1 MDVQSISDAV
11 ISIVV
16 VIIGVVMPYLAKFI
30 KSNKTAQTLVD
41 ILPALAKD
49 AVVAMQKLGAT
60 TYIEGAVK
68 KSEAVKTVETSLQKL
83 GFTKTDEA
91 TIVNA
96 VESAYASLTSD
107 GTLTPYKQAAAQP
120 QVKEQTDE
128 LKAAQA
134 AVAAAQTALAQAQAF
149 AATMAANAE
158 DPTTSVQS
166 SATNQTSDSA
176 AESAAVAPSNGGV
189 K

>member
-1 MDVQSISDAV
+1 MDVQNISEVV
-11 ISIVV
+11 IAVV
-16 VIIGVVMPYLAKFI
+16 VAVMGAVTPYLAQFI

-41 ILPALAKD
+41 ILPTLAKD

-107 GTLTPYKQAAAQP
+107 GTLAPYKQVTVQP
-120 QVKEQTDE
+120 QAKEQTDE
-128 LKAAQA
+128 LKAAQE

-158 DPTTSVQS
+158 DPATSAQS
-166 SATNQTSDSA
+166 SVISQTSDSS
-176 AESAAVAPSNGGV
+176 AESATVASSGDV